1 MATFMC
7 PLRLIL
13 AESEASTWSSH
24 FVSANRVV
32 QIKGKRRGITG
43 SANRLSSV
51 FPGRKLDEGTQHDTH
66 TVTHTQHPSG
76 WQPARRS
83 SHSTHTQCWLA
94 RCISLKCT
102 QASRHI
108 WKVDFSLSESLCTC
122 TPPSTHKHP
131 EHRHMLGWVYPSVF
145 DRRKRSCQSFAET
158 LVNLRIYE
166 EEGSKRSQL
175 FLDLRPSN

>member
-1 MATFMC
+1 MC

-66 TVTHTQHPSG
+66 TVTHTHNIPLGDSQHVEAATPHT
-76 WQPARRS
+76 
-83 SHSTHTQCWLA
+83 HSADWHVA
-94 RCISLKCT
+94 
-102 QASRHI
+102 
-108 WKVDFSLSESLCTC
+108 
-122 TPPSTHKHP
+122 
-131 EHRHMLGWVYPSVF
+131 
-145 DRRKRSCQSFAET
+145 
-158 LVNLRIYE
+158 
-166 EEGSKRSQL
+166 
-175 FLDLRPSN
+175 